1 MSQGNVLIL
10 GAGIGG
16 LASAIALSNA
26 GYETTVIEVQPT
38 LHSSVYGVGII
49 QAPNQLRAL
58 DAIGCARQCIEQG
71 YPAEFMNRLYDR
83 EGNLVDTIPGPRI
96 PGFDFPAMNGIT
108 RPRLHTV
115 LADKALAAGATIE
128 YDKTITE
135 VKQFD
140 DRVEVG
146 LTDGT
151 TRTVHLLVG
160 ADGVRSVVRGLV
172 LDTSCE
178 PKYTG
183 KSVLR
188 INIPRLPEMDAI
200 VRQEGRNARG
210 DRVGVG
216 MVPLAEDLGY
226 LFVNIVWDRSVRP
239 SADELRAI
247 LKQELAGF
255 GGPAGTV
262 RDHFV
267 DTDEDIVLRPE
278 EWLLAP
284 APWHR
289 GRIVLI
295 GDAAHAVTPNTAQGA
310 AQAIEDGI
318 VLTECLTGGE
328 PLEQA
333 LTAYTDRRYERCK
346 LVVDYGYK
354 ARQWE
359 FHPTP
364 DFDPKEMGIRMR
376 QSLVE
381 PV

>member
-1 MSQGNVLIL
+1 MPNARVLIV

-16 LASAIALSNA
+16 LATAIALADA
-26 GYETTVIEVQPT
+26 GHEATVIEIQPT

-71 YPAEFMNRLYDR
+71 YPAEFMNRMYDMD
-83 EGNLVDTIPGPRI
+83 GNLVSTIPGPKI

-108 RPRLHTV
+108 RPRLHAILTDRARAV
-115 LADKALAAGATIE
+115 GASIE

-135 VKQFD
+135 IKQFH
-140 DRVEVG
+140 DRAEVG

-151 TRTVHLLVG
+151 TRTVDLVVG
-160 ADGVRSVVRGLV
+160 ADGVRSVVRGHV
-172 LDTSCE
+172 FDAPQE
-178 PKYTG
+178 PRYTG

-200 VRQEGRNARG
+200 VRQEGRNERG
-210 DRVGVG
+210 ERIGVG

-226 LFVNIVWDRSVRP
+226 LFVNIVWDRAVRP
-239 SADELRAI
+239 SGDELRAI
-247 LKQELAGF
+247 LKRELAGF
-255 GGPAGTV
+255 GGPSGVV
-262 RDHFV
+262 RDHYV
-267 DTDEDIVLRPE
+267 DTGAEIVLRPE

-284 APWHR
+284 APWHK
-289 GRIVLI
+289 GRVVLI

-318 VLTECLTGGE
+318 VLTECLGGGL

-333 LTAYTDRRYERCK
+333 LTAYTRRRYERCK

-359 FHPTP
+359 FDPTP
-364 DFDPKEMGIRMR
+364 DFDPQEMGIRMR
-376 QSLVE
+376 QSLIE
-381 PV
+381 PI